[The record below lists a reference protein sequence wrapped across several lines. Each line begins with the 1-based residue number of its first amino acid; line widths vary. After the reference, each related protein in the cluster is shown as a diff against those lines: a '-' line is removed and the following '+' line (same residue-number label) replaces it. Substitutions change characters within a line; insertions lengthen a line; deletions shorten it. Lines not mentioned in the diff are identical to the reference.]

1 VRLGALVLQTRPW
14 DVLVDDFRRAE
25 QLGYDIA
32 YVADHLTHT
41 AMSGEWLGDAWTT
54 LAAAAVA
61 TSKIELGTLVASAA
75 FRSPV
80 TLARSAATVN
90 DVAGGRLVLGLGAGS
105 PACAAADR
113 GIEPSQ
119 AAMSSRYADMVTGL
133 AAVWAGESEWR
144 GDGHAFAGVH
154 TLSRPSGQ
162 APPFLLLAAHG
173 PRGFALVARHA
184 DGWSTYGGH
193 GAVGIEPE
201 AFWDVLA
208 AQSAAVD
215 AACREQDRDPAGV
228 RRSLLLG
235 YGTVR
240 PTESPTAY
248 RAAVE
253 RAEELGFDEV
263 VVYWP
268 EGEPGGRFWSDMH
281 VHEAAVAALRR

>member
-41 AMSGEWLGDAWTT
+41 TMSGEWLGDGWTT
-54 LAAAAVA
+54 LAAAAIT

-105 PACAAADR
+105 P
-113 GIEPSQ
+113 
-119 AAMSSRYADMVTGL
+119 
-133 AAVWAGESEWR
+133 
-144 GDGHAFAGVH
+144 
-154 TLSRPSGQ
+154 
-162 APPFLLLAAHG
+162 
-173 PRGFALVARHA
+173 
-184 DGWSTYGGH
+184 
-193 GAVGIEPE
+193 
-201 AFWDVLA
+201 
-208 AQSAAVD
+208 
-215 AACREQDRDPAGV
+215 
-228 RRSLLLG
+228 
-235 YGTVR
+235 
-240 PTESPTAY
+240 Y

-268 EGEPGGRFWSDMH
+268 DAEPGGRFWSDVH
-281 VHEAAVAALRR
+281 VHEKAVSELRR